1 MGGLTTRRVY
11 CAEDANDSRL
21 TITHDYGERT
31 VNIHISKFGVDQGDI
46 TMDREDWI
54 KLIGTGDV
62 P

>member
-11 CAEDANDSRL
+11 CAEDADDRRL
-21 TITHDYGERT
+21 TITHDYGART
-31 VNIHISKFGVDQGDI
+31 VLVEITNSKVVAGI